1 MQQFASI
8 FKYVEAV
15 QVESQKAIHDHLSKG
30 SFCEKRLK
38 DVSTY
43 VDLEIFGRKMI
54 DFSFTFVLGEYL
66 TIWSPA

>member
-30 SFCEKRLK
+30 SLQKKAERRK
-38 DVSTY
+38 Y
-43 VDLEIFGRKMI
+43 GDLETFERKMI
-54 DFSFTFVLGEYL
+54 DYSFTFVLGEYL